1 MKMKLGVCVGLLVF
15 AFATPSEA
23 EFKAWK
29 LQFEHLPLET
39 LVVPYQDGSARTFY
53 VLPFTVT
60 NKGENDAPLGL
71 HMVAH
76 VGSNPRKR
84 KSHIALPTKDAEV
97 FYRRM
102 AGSSEIKNVQ
112 DINAMKTLAPGKSVK
127 GLAVFGTFHREWD
140 VARVVVT
147 GLEPRAIPT
156 RVRVYGSN
164 GFTLPHR
171 AYHAHNKAVLKKAGK
186 DADFTDKWVVL
197 QHNVAFEMTFER
209 EGDEF
214 APQLDPIIARGTDWT
229 VLNPTIVREIKSYSA
244 AAE

>member
-1 MKMKLGVCVGLLVF
+1 MKMKLAVCAGLLAF

-29 LQFEHLPLET
+29 LSFEHQPLET
-39 LVVPYQDGSARTFY
+39 LVVSYQDGSARTFY

-71 HMVAH
+71 HMVSQ
-76 VGSNPRKR
+76 VGSSPRKR
-84 KSHIALPTKDAEV
+84 KAHIAMPSRDAEV

-102 AGSSEIKNVQ
+102 ARNSDIKNVQ
-112 DINAMKTLAPGKSVK
+112 ELNAMKTLGAGKSAK
-127 GLAVFGTFHREWD
+127 GLAVFGTFSREWD

-147 GLEPRAIPT
+147 GLEPRAIST
-156 RVRVYGSN
+156 RVRVFGSH

-171 AYHAHNKAVLKKAGK
+171 AYHAHNKAVREKAGK
-186 DADFTDKWVVL
+186 DADSTDKFVVL
-197 QHNVAFEMTFER
+197 KHNIAFEMTFER
-209 EGDEF
+209 QGDEF

-229 VLNPTIVREIKSYSA
+229 VQNPKIALEIKKFSA
-244 AAE
+244 SQ